1 MRRNGFTLVELI
13 TVMVVLAVLAL
24 GASSYIGIG
33 SQMYVDAAQR
43 EQLLAQSR
51 FVAER
56 LVRELRNALPN
67 SIKAENDCLEFMP
80 IKAVGLYQSLTADS
94 LTYSWL
100 SAPVEEND
108 YIVIY
113 AQYPQHVRPGAQSRA
128 RRVSALVGTDTL
140 TFSGAA
146 FSVES
151 PARRFYVYDETVRY
165 CRLGAN
171 LTRNGELM
179 AQQLQAD
186 SRFTVAE
193 ATLERNALVNL
204 YLNFGP
210 TGSGMFFNYEV
221 HIPNVP

>member
-100 SAPVEEND
+100 GAPVAVGD

-113 AQYPQHVRPGAQSRA
+113 AQYPEHVRPGAESRA
-128 RRVSALVGTDTL
+128 RQVSTLGANTL
-140 TFSGAA
+140 TFSGGA
-146 FSVES
+146 FNVES
-151 PARRFYVYDETVRY
+151 PARRFYVYDDTVRY

-210 TGSGMFFNYEV
+210 SGSGMFFNYEV